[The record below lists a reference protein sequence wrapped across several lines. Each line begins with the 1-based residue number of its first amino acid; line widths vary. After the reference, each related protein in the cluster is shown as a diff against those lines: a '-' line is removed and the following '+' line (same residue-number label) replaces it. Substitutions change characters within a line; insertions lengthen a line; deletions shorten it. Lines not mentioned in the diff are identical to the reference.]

1 MPNNIQEKNCHL
13 AHRQILFLTENDHV
27 ARTLEMMKQPE
38 CRSGLRPEFAF

>member
-1 MPNNIQEKNCHL
+1 
-13 AHRQILFLTENDHV
+13 V